1 MCYTA
6 KQIFQWLLSLAPQ
19 QWEQTCDRLLA
30 GDENRPVE
38 RAAVC
43 FKLTV
48 PLIRQAMEK
57 DIHMIVTHE
66 PLFANGDDGESTR
79 DTDIQ
84 KWELLCRSGIVVYRF
99 HDHAHLTEPDSIH
112 EGFLNKLGLPVE
124 KMYPNECFAARCYDV
139 GGSLTALELAKRIKA
154 RLGLDL
160 VKIVGDPQ
168 TPANTLCLGLGAVGQ
183 VQLDILFRPGVD
195 IFITGEIGEVC
206 AAEKVRDACQ
216 LGQRKALLILGHF
229 GAEYAGM
236 ELLAARMNEK
246 LLPTEYLQSG
256 EVFTVV

>member
-1 MCYTA
+1 MRYTA

-19 QWEQTCDRLLA
+19 QWEQTCDKLVA
-30 GDENRPVE
+30 GDENRSVE

-66 PLFANGDDGESTR
+66 PLFANGDDGEGTK
-79 DTDIQ
+79 DTDVQ
-84 KWELLCRSGIVVYRF
+84 KWELLRSSGIAVYRF

-112 EGFLNKLGLPVE
+112 AGFLNKLGLPV
-124 KMYPNECFAARCYDV
+124 KKVYPNESFAVRRYKL
-139 GGSLTALELAKRIKA
+139 GGSLTALELAKRIKGQLA
-154 RLGLDL
+154 LDG
-160 VKIVGDPQ
+160 VKLVGDPQ
-168 TPANTLCLGLGAVGQ
+168 TPAGIVCLGLGGMGQ
-183 VQLDILFRPGVD
+183 AQLDYLFRPGAD
-195 IFITGEIGEVC
+195 ILVVGEIGEVC

-216 LGQRKALLILGHF
+216 LGQQKALLILGHF
-229 GAEYAGM
+229 GSEYAGM
-236 ELLAARMNEK
+236 EMLAGKMNKE

-256 EVFTVV
+256 EVFTLV